1 MDSRQWL
8 IVIRKIDDLNATE
21 CECLY
26 EQAESLQ
33 RNRCK
38 MFSSLKLLYITDD
51 LISPDEFPRIISPAS
66 ACHKLSY
73 MPESDILSLFTGF
86 KGGERIRREIGFTHE
101 GMSSNLRGK
110 VQSALLIGDIVA
122 IETRPGVLATIGPF
136 YADTEGYLRPQGRQE
151 PNYRVDEIIRRY
163 EEVVKSY
170 GGRRARPSVFPAQ
183 VARQK
188 PALEA
193 DELTKGGRV
202 SQEAAAGSMTKAE
215 RWQERKYLI
224 GRGQRSIY
232 PDARIA
238 SERLAENNVAVEKA
252 KLAENVYKT
261 TNPLRDTP
269 GVPEGWKDISN
280 DDNALSKIGLKRKML
295 FDSEEAPD
303 FLARVYQPD
312 SSVFGDDMNP
322 TVVFRGS
329 RAPEFPE
336 GTGIATRKALGGDLS
351 GVKNVNDWINNGAQA
366 SGINSEY
373 YKRAID
379 IGAKISK
386 YPNIDISG
394 HSLGGGM
401 ASATSMASG
410 KPAWTFNAA
419 GLNSGTVEKY
429 GSEIL
434 GTTSNIQAYRVEGEL
449 LTTLQEVNNESDY
462 ELIKNFLP
470 ESLQKPWGVALPFTL
485 KEWLSLAV
493 PKAAGIPH
501 TLPGGTGTL
510 LDKHGIDQTIK
521 LIEDQKD
528 DDVATI
534 RGRI

>member
-1 MDSRQWL
+1 
-8 IVIRKIDDLNATE
+8 
-21 CECLY
+21 
-26 EQAESLQ
+26 
-33 RNRCK
+33 

-193 DELTKGGRV
+193 DELTKGGRA
-202 SQEAAAGSMTKAE
+202 SREAAAGSMTKAE

-261 TNPLRDTP
+261 TNPLSDTP

-280 DDNALSKIGLKRKML
+280 DDNALSKIGLKSSML
-295 FDSEEAPD
+295 YDNKSSPD

-312 SSVFGDDMNP
+312 SRIFGNDMNP

-336 GTGIATRKALGGDLS
+336 GVSSAAKRALKGDLS
-351 GVKNVNDWINNGAQA
+351 GIKNINDWVNNGAQGMGA
-366 SGINSEY
+366 NSEY
-373 YKRAID
+373 YEKAVK
-379 IGAKISK
+379 IGDRIFK
-386 YPNIDISG
+386 YPNVDIAG

-401 ASATSMASG
+401 ASAASIAGG

-429 GSEIL
+429 GGKVI
-434 GTTSNIQAYRVEGEL
+434 GAAKNIQAYRVDGEL
-449 LTTLQEVNNESDY
+449 LTTLQEVDNERDY
-462 ELIKNFLP
+462 ELIQSSLP
-470 ESLQKPWGVALPFTL
+470 DSLRKPWGVALPFTM
-485 KEWLSLAV
+485 KEWMSLAV
-493 PKAAGIPH
+493 PSAVGIPH
-501 TLPGGTGTL
+501 ALPGGTGTL

-534 RGRI
+534 KGRI